1 MTFHQR
7 SENNKEGR
15 HQINWGDEQSSRKRV
30 TPCKGSRAESC
41 LTVLGIL
48 KRAKWV
54 RGGWGAA
61 EWREVM
67 VEGCVGELQR
77 GLGFASRHIVLE
89 SSDALTQVAV
99 GACVLTCF
107 SCV

>member
-1 MTFHQR
+1 M
-7 SENNKEGR
+7 
-15 HQINWGDEQSSRKRV
+15 
-30 TPCKGSRAESC
+30 
-41 LTVLGIL
+41 
-48 KRAKWV
+48 